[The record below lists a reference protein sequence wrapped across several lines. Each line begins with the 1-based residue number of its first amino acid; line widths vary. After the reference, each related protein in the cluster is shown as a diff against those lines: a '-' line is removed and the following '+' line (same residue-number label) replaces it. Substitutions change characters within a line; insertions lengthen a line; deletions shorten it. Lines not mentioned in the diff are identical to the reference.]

1 MRTTTT
7 TRVRVAADPDAAVVA
22 AIHNSGIAE
31 RQATFEAAELL
42 GRRRARVARARP

>member
-7 TRVRVAADPDAAVVA
+7 TRVRVAADPNAAVVA
-22 AIHNSGIAE
+22 VCNEGVAE